1 MTSVRRRPAATAVLA
16 LAAMAVLIL
25 GPATAAQASVLVKA
39 GGSENTFRPKLLNVN
54 KGTKVVWKDV
64 GGTHTVTAYSK
75 NWSKSVTLSTGQT
88 TSFTFKA
95 TGRYK
100 YRCVFHSTLVN
111 GVCSGMCGK
120 VVVG

>member
-1 MTSVRRRPAATAVLA
+1 MTAVRRRSVRSTAVVLVA
-16 LAAMAVLIL
+16 VAALIL
-25 GPATAAQASVLVKA
+25 PATIAQASALVKL
-39 GGSENTFRPKLLNVN
+39 GGSMNTFRPKLLSIN

-64 GGTHTVTAYSK
+64 GGSHTVTAYSK

-88 TSFTFKA
+88 TSFTFKT
-95 TGRYK
+95 TGRFK
-100 YRCVFHSTLVN
+100 YRCLFHSTLVN